1 MCFLIGYRRIMND
14 FQAEEEVDKIMKSV
28 DKNNSG
34 AIDYTGILDRNAIKN

>member
-1 MCFLIGYRRIMND
+1 MND